1 MNDARLAE
9 ESPRVRSISGAA
21 LLVDFAR
28 TRGLSVP
35 ALLSG
40 TGIPES
46 KLADP
51 NAEITLAQ
59 EISLTRNVVAAID
72 DEPGLGLMAG
82 LMCHPPNFGV
92 MGFAV
97 MSSPSIRQA
106 AETCIRYSDLTCSFA
121 EHRIEDHGEEFWFI
135 RDDHAVPA
143 DLHRFV
149 LERDIAAIATIQQ
162 DLLGSRLPAIRVQL
176 TLEAHPIYEMF
187 GAMLGVDRIEF
198 GMEQTILVG
207 YSNSLNL
214 PLPQANP
221 ATSRFYEQQCAELMQ
236 RRRSRTGLSGQ
247 VRELLIHRGGVA
259 DQAHIAADLDISV
272 RTLRRRLAGEGTTF
286 REVSNE
292 TVGLLAEEM
301 LIAGLT
307 VEHAA
312 ERLGYSSVSAFTSA
326 FRSWRGQSPGQFAR
340 SHRGHTS
347 ARV

>member
-1 MNDARLAE
+1 MSE
-9 ESPRVRSISGAA
+9 ESPRVRSIGGAA

-28 TRGLSVP
+28 TRGLAVP

-40 TGIPES
+40 TGISES
-46 KLADP
+46 MLADQG
-51 NAEITLAQ
+51 AEITLAQ
-59 EISLTRNVVAAID
+59 EISLTRRVVAAVD
-72 DEPGLGLMAG
+72 DEPGMGLMAG

-92 MGFAV
+92 MGFAA
-97 MSSPSIRQA
+97 MCSPSVRRA
-106 AETCIRYSDLTCSFA
+106 AEIAIQYADLTVTFA
-121 EHRIEDHGEEFWFI
+121 QHTIEDHGEEFWFI
-135 RDDHAVPA
+135 RDDRAIPA

-149 LERDIAAIATIQQ
+149 LERDLAAIATMQQ
-162 DLLGSRLPAIRVQL
+162 DLLNSRLPAIRVEL
-176 TLEAHPIYEMF
+176 ALEAHPIYEMF
-187 GAMLGVDRIEF
+187 GALLGVEKILF
-198 GMEQTILVG
+198 GMERTILVG
-207 YSNSLNL
+207 YSISLDL

-221 ATSRFYEQQCAELMQ
+221 ATARFYEKQCSELMQ
-236 RRRSRTGLSGQ
+236 RRRTRTGLGGQ
-247 VRELLIHRGGVA
+247 VRELLIRRGGVA
-259 DQAHIAADLDISV
+259 DQTHIAADLDLSV

-340 SHRGHTS
+340 IHRGRTS
-347 ARV
+347 AQV